1 MANDNY
7 PRGLFP
13 LNWPNCPVTYYRV
26 DTTNDIFLGEMVD
39 LTSTGFVGNAL
50 VVTSNGNGVMGIGVA
65 VGFSGPL
72 RKGLATDDPF
82 LDASDLTT
90 LAAGLET
97 GDRWVAVTDSVEQ
110 EYVIQGDTG
119 GTLATLAAVGEAASL
134 IYRTGGSGN
143 TTTGWANLEL
153 DASSNAAGSNNI
165 VQILRLHD
173 VVNTDGT
180 ENTAG
185 ANFAKWVVKI
195 LNHRK
200 VGIPV
205 GGTV

>member
-1 MANDNY
+1 MANDNF

-13 LNWPNCPVTYYRV
+13 KNWPHMPVSYYRV
-26 DTTNDIFLGEMVD
+26 DTTNDIFLGQLVD
-39 LTSTGFVGNAL
+39 LSSTGYVSNAIT
-50 VVTSNGNGVMGIGVA
+50 VSSAGNGVMAIGVA
-65 VGFSGPL
+65 VGFAGPL
-72 RKGLATDDPF
+72 RKGLACDDPY

-97 GDRWVAVTDSVEQ
+97 GDRWIAVADDPNQ
-110 EYVIQGDTG
+110 EFVVQADTG
-119 GTLATLAAVGEAASL
+119 GTLATLSAAGEAALL
-134 IYRTGGSGN
+134 IYRATSGD

-153 DASSNAAGSNNI
+153 DASSNATGTNNV
-165 VQILRLHD
+165 VQILKLHD

-185 ANFAKWVVKI
+185 ANYAKWVVKI

-200 VGIPV
+200 IGIPV
-205 GGTV
+205 NAAV